1 MDAAQILLFTTVT
14 ILTALLVFLGVH
26 VYFILRETKRALE
39 KINKLLEDA
48 NLVSDSVAR
57 PIVGFANFL
66 DGIKGLGSLLD
77 MLTKKEAYHS
87 GSEDYEEGQETSLTP
102 TPGHPHIRAL
112 QERGRRFFHREG
124 KPLTS

>member
-1 MDAAQILLFTTVT
+1 MDFAQILLFTTVT

-48 NLVSDSVAR
+48 NLISDSVAR

-66 DGIKGLGSLLD
+66 DGVKGLGSLVD

-87 GSEDYEEGQETSLTP
+87 GSEDYGEGQEAPL
-102 TPGHPHIRAL
+102 GHPHIRAL

>member
-26 VYFILRETKRALE
+26 VYFILCETKRALE
-39 KINKLLEDA
+39 KLNKLLEDA

-66 DGIKGLGSLLD
+66 DGVRGLGSLIDL
-77 MLTKKEAYHS
+77 LTKKEAYHS
-87 GSEDYEEGQETSLTP
+87 GSEDDEESRGSSL
-102 TPGHPHIRAL
+102 GHPHIQAL

>member
-26 VYFILRETKRALE
+26 VYFILRETKLALE

-87 GSEDYEEGQETSLTP
+87 GSKDDYEEGQETSL
-102 TPGHPHIRAL
+102 GHPHIRAL